1 MIATQ
6 TEKGKVIYK
15 ALTLLILPG
24 KQLILKHEA
33 TIASY
38 LVKCLP
44 DKDILLKLLSHSE
57 KGF

>member
-6 TEKGKVIYK
+6 TENGKFIYK
-15 ALTLLILPG
+15 ALTLPG
-24 KQLILKHEA
+24 KQLLLKHEA

-38 LVKCLP
+38 LMKCLP